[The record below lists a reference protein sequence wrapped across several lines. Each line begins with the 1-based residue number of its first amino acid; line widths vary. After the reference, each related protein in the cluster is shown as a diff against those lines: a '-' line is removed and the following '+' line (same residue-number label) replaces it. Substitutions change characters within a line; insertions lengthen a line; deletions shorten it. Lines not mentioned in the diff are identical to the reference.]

1 MNVKTMETYW
11 QSIVTYYQDIWI
23 ENTFKL
29 IRNAKYQ
36 GTQSLIGVD
45 YHMFNYTLLTGRR
58 E

>member
-1 MNVKTMETYW
+1 MNMKTMETNW

-36 GTQSLIGVD
+36 GTRSLIGVD
-45 YHMFNYTLLTGRR
+45 YHMF
-58 E
+58 

>member
-36 GTQSLIGVD
+36 STQSLIGVD
-45 YHMFNYTLLTGRR
+45 YHMF
-58 E
+58 